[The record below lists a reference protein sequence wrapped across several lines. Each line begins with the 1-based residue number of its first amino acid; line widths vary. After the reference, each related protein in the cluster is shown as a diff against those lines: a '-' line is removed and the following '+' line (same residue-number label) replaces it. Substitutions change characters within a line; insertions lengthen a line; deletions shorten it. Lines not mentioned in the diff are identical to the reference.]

1 MKINVAVLF
10 GGKSVEHEVSVIS
23 ALQAMQNMNKD
34 KYQLYP
40 VYITKKNELYYGED
54 LDKIEEYKNIP
65 RLLEKSTKINIV
77 TDGDKTYLLPQQQKL
92 FSKQKP
98 IAVIDVA
105 FPIVH
110 GTNVEDGA
118 LQGFIKTLN
127 LPFVGC
133 DVLASAICMDKYAM
147 KVMLRDAGFP
157 VLDGLRFSITDYKNS
172 DSIVEKTEEK
182 FGYPVVVKPVNL
194 GSSVGIS
201 KADNRAE
208 FEDALELAF
217 NFSDKI
223 LVEPAV
229 VNLKEINCSVVG
241 DYMEAE
247 ASELEEPVSADKI
260 LSYKDKYLDGG
271 KKTGGSKGMTSLK
284 RKIPAEIPAET
295 AAEVKKIAVEAFKYL
310 DCNGVVRIDY
320 LMDSKTG
327 EFWINEFNTIPGS
340 LAFYLWE
347 PLGVKYSE
355 LLDKLISLAL
365 KRQRNREE
373 ITYSFDTNILSSGA
387 LGGSKGS
394 KGSKM

>member
-54 LDKIEEYKNIP
+54 LDKIDEYKNIP

-157 VLDGLRFSITDYKNS
+157 VLDGLCFTVTDYKNS
-172 DSIVEKTEEK
+172 DVIIEKTEKK

-201 KADNRAE
+201 RP
-208 FEDALELAF
+208 
-217 NFSDKI
+217 I
-223 LVEPAV
+223 IRQ
-229 VNLKEINCSVVG
+229 NLKMLLSLLLLLRIKFLLS
-241 DYMEAE
+241 
-247 ASELEEPVSADKI
+247 LPLLI
-260 LSYKDKYLDGG
+260 L
-271 KKTGGSKGMTSLK
+271 KKS
-284 RKIPAEIPAET
+284 T
-295 AAEVKKIAVEAFKYL
+295 AL
-310 DCNGVVRIDY
+310 
-320 LMDSKTG
+320 
-327 EFWINEFNTIPGS
+327 
-340 LAFYLWE
+340 
-347 PLGVKYSE
+347 
-355 LLDKLISLAL
+355 
-365 KRQRNREE
+365 
-373 ITYSFDTNILSSGA
+373 
-387 LGGSKGS
+387 
-394 KGSKM
+394 